1 VPRCFPAAPDFA
13 AGRTAER
20 TAWEALRNQL
30 PDEAVL
36 FHSVGLIEGEREQ
49 ELDLLVAWPGVG
61 IGVIEVK
68 GGHVT
73 RDADG
78 WHRESAGKKRR
89 IGSPGVQA
97 QDGRHV
103 LTRYLERNAPDAAK
117 ARTAHVVVT
126 PFTTVPSTWSAADC
140 PRTMLLDKA
149 DLADAAGCVRAAIE
163 QHGAGHQPLS
173 PAGVDALVQALSGQ
187 LPGQTS
193 LLSAAEEHEQ
203 RLDQM
208 TRDQVKILDGF
219 RYHDRLKVIGG
230 AGTGKTW
237 LALEQARRLGKS
249 GDRVALLCYSRGLAR
264 YFERITAS
272 WPTKDRPS
280 YVGLFHRLPI
290 EWGAA
295 EGADDDSDYWE
306 RRLPVELGQLAAAR
320 APTELFDSIVVDEAQ
335 DFGELWWTSLLACLR
350 DPVKGKLFVF
360 LDEAQ
365 RVFLRQGVVP
375 IELPPYVL
383 GENIRN
389 TKKIAQ
395 LFGSLSGELLKP
407 RGMEGAPVRLVD
419 VPVDEVIEAADNA
432 VDALVEEGWEP
443 GHVALLTTQHRHPEQ
458 KNAVDLGGWASYWD
472 AFFAEEDV
480 FYGHVLG
487 FKGLERQVVVLAV
500 NGFREA
506 ERAKE
511 MLYVGLSRA
520 RSLLVIV
527 GPRPLV
533 EQVGGSGVLAR
544 LKKVEVWRP

>member
-1 VPRCFPAAPDFA
+1 
-13 AGRTAER
+13 
-20 TAWEALRNQL
+20 
-30 PDEAVL
+30 
-36 FHSVGLIEGEREQ
+36 
-49 ELDLLVAWPGVG
+49 
-61 IGVIEVK
+61 
-68 GGHVT
+68 
-73 RDADG
+73 
-78 WHRESAGKKRR
+78 
-89 IGSPGVQA
+89 
-97 QDGRHV
+97 
-103 LTRYLERNAPDAAK
+103 
-117 ARTAHVVVT
+117 
-126 PFTTVPSTWSAADC
+126 
-140 PRTMLLDKA
+140 
-149 DLADAAGCVRAAIE
+149 
-163 QHGAGHQPLS
+163 
-173 PAGVDALVQALSGQ
+173 
-187 LPGQTS
+187 
-193 LLSAAEEHEQ
+193 
-203 RLDQM
+203 
-208 TRDQVKILDGF
+208 
-219 RYHDRLKVIGG
+219 
-230 AGTGKTW
+230 
-237 LALEQARRLGKS
+237 
-249 GDRVALLCYSRGLAR
+249 
-264 YFERITAS
+264 
-272 WPTKDRPS
+272 
-280 YVGLFHRLPI
+280 
-290 EWGAA
+290 
-295 EGADDDSDYWE
+295 
-306 RRLPVELGQLAAAR
+306 
-320 APTELFDSIVVDEAQ
+320 
-335 DFGELWWTSLLACLR
+335 
-350 DPVKGKLFVF
+350 
-360 LDEAQ
+360 
-365 RVFLRQGVVP
+365 VFLRQGVVP